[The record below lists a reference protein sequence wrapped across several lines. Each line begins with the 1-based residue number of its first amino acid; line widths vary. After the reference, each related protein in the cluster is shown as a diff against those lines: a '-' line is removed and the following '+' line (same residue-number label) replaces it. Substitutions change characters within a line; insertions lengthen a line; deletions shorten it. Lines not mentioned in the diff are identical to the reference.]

1 MTSNSANT
9 ARRPTLAL
17 TVFGLLLSLG
27 TFHIYESSACAQKGS
42 AEPDWYPIGYNFH
55 TWTGEV
61 IAFDNDQ
68 RTLTLQSKSG
78 KNAETF
84 VASIPNAPYQW
95 RRDIRKSRVLDFPY
109 DMKFPSQRYV
119 YVGQG
124 VAASIVPDGAPSE
137 VRVPNPPASDVIDDF
152 SQFKGRK
159 IMVFYTERERDVN
172 GQKVKYNDVWRVRVL
187 DKK

>member
-124 VAASIVPDGAPSE
+124 VAASIVPDGGPPKFACLILRRQTSSTTF
-137 VRVPNPPASDVIDDF
+137 PNS
-152 SQFKGRK
+152 KGGRSWSSTRSAN
-159 IMVFYTERERDVN
+159 VT
-172 GQKVKYNDVWRVRVL
+172 
-187 DKK
+187 

>member
-1 MTSNSANT
+1 MKN
-9 ARRPTLAL
+9 LAL
-17 TVFGLLLSLG
+17 LCLSVLLFGIQGSHLS
-27 TFHIYESSACAQKGS
+27 AVAQKGS
-42 AEPDWYPIGYNFH
+42 AEADWYPLGYNFH

-84 VASIPNAPYQW
+84 VASIPDKPYQW
-95 RRDIRKSRVLDFPY
+95 RRDVRKSRVLDFPY
-109 DMKFPSQRYV
+109 DMKFTSQRYV
-119 YVGQG
+119 YVGPG
-124 VAASIVPDGAPSE
+124 LAASIVPDGAPSE
-137 VRVPNPPASDVIDDF
+137 VRVPNPPATDVIDEF

-159 IMVFYTERERDVN
+159 IMVFYTEREREVN
-172 GQKVKYNDVWRVRVL
+172 GQKVKYNDVWRIRVL